1 MLNNEDKEKIIK
13 YIDKINYE
21 ILDRF
26 HRNINVRMPKKHV
39 MDDII
44 KTTVNKFTL
53 ESKIIITKV
62 YNLMADRTLAEPMF
76 QNANNGAA
84 FYKMD
89 VEEELNEKF
98 NFEIPSKIEYEE
110 SERKINEW
118 IKAGIITIIG
128 GVISISLKKASPI
141 IAAVVIA
148 GIMTVINKNKE
159 NNKKEDLTALVKE
172 YLESV
177 KQSLL
182 SWVDSIAEYYD
193 ERVNELKKEL
203 ENKNNSLIFL
213 SLYIYIMIKK
223 LRRTKW
229 KIKKIL

>member
-1 MLNNEDKEKIIK
+1 MLSKEEKNKIEEHIAKLTNDILSDAINRINSGVSKKKII
-13 YIDKINYE
+13 
-21 ILDRF
+21 
-26 HRNINVRMPKKHV
+26 
-39 MDDII
+39 DDCIMY
-44 KTTVNKFTL
+44 TVSKFTP
-53 ESKIIITKV
+53 ESKMLLSSV
-62 YNLMADRTLAEPMF
+62 YNMLMERTLKEEFFTNPHNKAS
-76 QNANNGAA
+76 
-84 FYKMD
+84 FYEMNIFK
-89 VEEELNEKF
+89 ELNEKF

-141 IAAVVIA
+141 IVAVVIA

-203 ENKNNSLIFL
+203 ENKN
-213 SLYIYIMIKK
+213 K
-223 LRRTKW
+223 
-229 KIKKIL
+229 

>member
-1 MLNNEDKEKIIK
+1 MLSKEEKKKIEEHIAKLTNDILSDTINSVNSGVSKKKII
-13 YIDKINYE
+13 
-21 ILDRF
+21 
-26 HRNINVRMPKKHV
+26 
-39 MDDII
+39 DDCIMY
-44 KTTVNKFTL
+44 TVSKFTP
-53 ESKIIITKV
+53 ESKMLLSSV
-62 YNLMADRTLAEPMF
+62 YNMLMERTLKEEFFTNSHNKAS
-76 QNANNGAA
+76 
-84 FYKMD
+84 FYEMNIFK
-89 VEEELNEKF
+89 ELNEKF

-128 GVISISLKKASPI
+128 GVISISLKKAAPI
-141 IAAVVIA
+141 IVAVVIA

-177 KQSLL
+177 KQSIL

-203 ENKNNSLIFL
+203 ENKN
-213 SLYIYIMIKK
+213 K
-223 LRRTKW
+223 
-229 KIKKIL
+229 

>member
-1 MLNNEDKEKIIK
+1 MLTKEEKNKIEEHIAKLTNDILSDAINSVNSGVSKKKII
-13 YIDKINYE
+13 
-21 ILDRF
+21 
-26 HRNINVRMPKKHV
+26 
-39 MDDII
+39 DDCIMY
-44 KTTVNKFTL
+44 TVSKFTP
-53 ESKIIITKV
+53 ESKMLLSSV
-62 YNLMADRTLAEPMF
+62 YNMLMERTLKEEFFTNSHNKAS
-76 QNANNGAA
+76 
-84 FYKMD
+84 FYEMNIFK
-89 VEEELNEKF
+89 ELNEKF
-98 NFEIPSKIEYEE
+98 NFEITSKIEYEE

-141 IAAVVIA
+141 LVAVVIA

-159 NNKKEDLTALVKE
+159 NNKKEYLTALVKE

-203 ENKNNSLIFL
+203 ENKN
-213 SLYIYIMIKK
+213 K
-223 LRRTKW
+223 
-229 KIKKIL
+229 

>member
-26 HRNINVRMPKKHV
+26 HRNINVGMPKKHV

-44 KTTVNKFTL
+44 KTIINKFTL

-118 IKAGIITIIG
+118 KEAGIITITIIG
-128 GVISISLKKASPI
+128 GVIISISLKKASPI

-203 ENKNNSLIFL
+203 ENKN
-213 SLYIYIMIKK
+213 K
-223 LRRTKW
+223 
-229 KIKKIL
+229 

>member
-1 MLNNEDKEKIIK
+1 MLSKEEKKKIEEHIAKLTNDILSDAINSINSGVSKKKII
-13 YIDKINYE
+13 
-21 ILDRF
+21 
-26 HRNINVRMPKKHV
+26 
-39 MDDII
+39 DDCIMYTI
-44 KTTVNKFTL
+44 SKFTP
-53 ESKIIITKV
+53 ESKMLLSSV
-62 YNLMADRTLAEPMF
+62 YNMLMERTLKEEFFTNSHNKAS
-76 QNANNGAA
+76 
-84 FYKMD
+84 FYEMNIFK
-89 VEEELNEKF
+89 ELNEKF

-141 IAAVVIA
+141 IVAVVIA

-193 ERVNELKKEL
+193 ERVDELKKEL
-203 ENKNNSLIFL
+203 ENKN
-213 SLYIYIMIKK
+213 K
-223 LRRTKW
+223 
-229 KIKKIL
+229 

>member
-1 MLNNEDKEKIIK
+1 MLSKEEKNKIEEHIAKLTNDILSDAINSINSGVSKKKII
-13 YIDKINYE
+13 
-21 ILDRF
+21 
-26 HRNINVRMPKKHV
+26 
-39 MDDII
+39 DDCIMY
-44 KTTVNKFTL
+44 TVSKFTP
-53 ESKIIITKV
+53 ESKMLLSSV
-62 YNLMADRTLAEPMF
+62 YNMLMERTLKEEFFTNSHNKAS
-76 QNANNGAA
+76 
-84 FYKMD
+84 FYEMNIFK
-89 VEEELNEKF
+89 ELNEKF

-118 IKAGIITIIG
+118 IKAGIITING

-141 IAAVVIA
+141 IVAVVIA

-203 ENKNNSLIFL
+203 ENKN
-213 SLYIYIMIKK
+213 K
-223 LRRTKW
+223 
-229 KIKKIL
+229 

>member
-1 MLNNEDKEKIIK
+1 MLSKEEKNKIEEHIAKLTNDILSDAINSINSGVSKKKII
-13 YIDKINYE
+13 
-21 ILDRF
+21 
-26 HRNINVRMPKKHV
+26 
-39 MDDII
+39 DDCIMY
-44 KTTVNKFTL
+44 TVSKFTP
-53 ESKIIITKV
+53 ESKMLLSSV
-62 YNLMADRTLAEPMF
+62 YNMLMERTLKEEFFTNSHNKAS
-76 QNANNGAA
+76 
-84 FYKMD
+84 FYEMNIFK
-89 VEEELNEKF
+89 ELNEKF

-118 IKAGIITIIG
+118 IAAGIITIIG

-141 IAAVVIA
+141 IVAVIIA

-203 ENKNNSLIFL
+203 ENKN
-213 SLYIYIMIKK
+213 K
-223 LRRTKW
+223 
-229 KIKKIL
+229 

>member
-1 MLNNEDKEKIIK
+1 MLSKEEKNKIEEHIAKLTNDILSDTINSVNSGVSKKKII
-13 YIDKINYE
+13 
-21 ILDRF
+21 
-26 HRNINVRMPKKHV
+26 
-39 MDDII
+39 DDCIMY
-44 KTTVNKFTL
+44 TVSKFTP
-53 ESKIIITKV
+53 ESKMLLSSV
-62 YNLMADRTLAEPMF
+62 YNMLMERTLKEEFFTNSHNKAS
-76 QNANNGAA
+76 
-84 FYKMD
+84 FYEMNIFK
-89 VEEELNEKF
+89 ELNEKF

-141 IAAVVIA
+141 IVAVVIA

-193 ERVNELKKEL
+193 KRVEELKSQLK
-203 ENKNNSLIFL
+203 
-213 SLYIYIMIKK
+213 
-223 LRRTKW
+223 
-229 KIKKIL
+229 

>member
-1 MLNNEDKEKIIK
+1 MLSKEEKNKIEEHIAKLTNDILSDAINSVNSGVSEKKII
-13 YIDKINYE
+13 
-21 ILDRF
+21 
-26 HRNINVRMPKKHV
+26 
-39 MDDII
+39 DDCIMYTI
-44 KTTVNKFTL
+44 SKFTP
-53 ESKIIITKV
+53 ESKMLLSSV
-62 YNLMADRTLAEPMF
+62 YNMLMERTLKEEFFTNSHNKAL
-76 QNANNGAA
+76 
-84 FYKMD
+84 FYEMNIFK
-89 VEEELNEKF
+89 ELNEKF

-141 IAAVVIA
+141 IVAVVIA

-203 ENKNNSLIFL
+203 ENKN
-213 SLYIYIMIKK
+213 K
-223 LRRTKW
+223 
-229 KIKKIL
+229 

>member
-1 MLNNEDKEKIIK
+1 MLSKEEKNKIEEHIAKLTNDILSDARNSINSGVSEKKII
-13 YIDKINYE
+13 
-21 ILDRF
+21 
-26 HRNINVRMPKKHV
+26 
-39 MDDII
+39 DDCIMYTI
-44 KTTVNKFTL
+44 SKFTP
-53 ESKIIITKV
+53 ESKMLLSSV
-62 YNLMADRTLAEPMF
+62 YNMLMERTLKEEFFTNSHNKAS
-76 QNANNGAA
+76 
-84 FYKMD
+84 FYEMNIFK
-89 VEEELNEKF
+89 ELNEKF

-203 ENKNNSLIFL
+203 ENKN
-213 SLYIYIMIKK
+213 K
-223 LRRTKW
+223 
-229 KIKKIL
+229 

>member
-1 MLNNEDKEKIIK
+1 MLSKEEKKKIEEHIAKLTNDILSDTINSVNSGVSKKKII
-13 YIDKINYE
+13 
-21 ILDRF
+21 
-26 HRNINVRMPKKHV
+26 
-39 MDDII
+39 DDCIMY
-44 KTTVNKFTL
+44 TVSKFTP
-53 ESKIIITKV
+53 ESKMLLSSV
-62 YNLMADRTLAEPMF
+62 YNMLMERTLKEEFFTNSHNKAS
-76 QNANNGAA
+76 
-84 FYKMD
+84 FYEMNIFK
-89 VEEELNEKF
+89 ELNEKF

-118 IKAGIITIIG
+118 IAAGIITIIG

-141 IAAVVIA
+141 IVAVIIA

-193 ERVNELKKEL
+193 KRVEELKSQLK
-203 ENKNNSLIFL
+203 
-213 SLYIYIMIKK
+213 
-223 LRRTKW
+223 
-229 KIKKIL
+229 

>member
-203 ENKNNSLIFL
+203 ENKN
-213 SLYIYIMIKK
+213 K
-223 LRRTKW
+223 
-229 KIKKIL
+229 

>member
-172 YLESV
+172 YLENV

-203 ENKNNSLIFL
+203 ENKN
-213 SLYIYIMIKK
+213 K
-223 LRRTKW
+223 
-229 KIKKIL
+229 

>member
-1 MLNNEDKEKIIK
+1 MLSKEEKNKIEEHIAKLTNDILSDAINSVNSGVSEKKII
-13 YIDKINYE
+13 
-21 ILDRF
+21 
-26 HRNINVRMPKKHV
+26 
-39 MDDII
+39 DDCIMY
-44 KTTVNKFTL
+44 TLSKFTP
-53 ESKIIITKV
+53 ESKMLLSSV
-62 YNLMADRTLAEPMF
+62 YNMLMERTLKEEFFTNSHNKAL
-76 QNANNGAA
+76 
-84 FYKMD
+84 FYEMNIFK
-89 VEEELNEKF
+89 ELNEKF

-141 IAAVVIA
+141 IVAVVIA

-203 ENKNNSLIFL
+203 ENKN
-213 SLYIYIMIKK
+213 K
-223 LRRTKW
+223 
-229 KIKKIL
+229 

>member
-1 MLNNEDKEKIIK
+1 MLSKEEKNKIEEHIAKLTNDILSDAINSVNSGVSKKKII
-13 YIDKINYE
+13 
-21 ILDRF
+21 
-26 HRNINVRMPKKHV
+26 
-39 MDDII
+39 DDCIMY
-44 KTTVNKFTL
+44 TVSKFTP
-53 ESKIIITKV
+53 ESKMLLSSV
-62 YNLMADRTLAEPMF
+62 YNMLMERTLKEEFFTNSHNKAS
-76 QNANNGAA
+76 
-84 FYKMD
+84 FYEMNIFK
-89 VEEELNEKF
+89 ELNEKF
-98 NFEIPSKIEYEE
+98 NFKIPSKIEYEE

-141 IAAVVIA
+141 IVTVVIA

-203 ENKNNSLIFL
+203 ENKN
-213 SLYIYIMIKK
+213 K
-223 LRRTKW
+223 
-229 KIKKIL
+229 

>member
-26 HRNINVRMPKKHV
+26 HRNINVGMPKKHV

-44 KTTVNKFTL
+44 KTTINKFTL

-62 YNLMADRTLAEPMF
+62 YNLMADRTLAEAMF

-110 SERKINEW
+110 KGNKINIW
-118 IKAGIITIIG
+118 FVDVVITVIG

-141 IAAVVIA
+141 IVAVVIS

-203 ENKNNSLIFL
+203 ENKN
-213 SLYIYIMIKK
+213 K
-223 LRRTKW
+223 
-229 KIKKIL
+229 

>member
-1 MLNNEDKEKIIK
+1 MLSKEEKNKIEEHIAKLTNDILSDAINSINSGVSKKKII
-13 YIDKINYE
+13 
-21 ILDRF
+21 
-26 HRNINVRMPKKHV
+26 
-39 MDDII
+39 DDCIMY
-44 KTTVNKFTL
+44 TVSKFKP
-53 ESKIIITKV
+53 ESKMLLSSV
-62 YNLMADRTLAEPMF
+62 YNMLMERTLKEEFFTNSHNKAS
-76 QNANNGAA
+76 
-84 FYKMD
+84 FYEMNIFK
-89 VEEELNEKF
+89 ELNEKF

-141 IAAVVIA
+141 IVAVVIA

-177 KQSLL
+177 KQSIL

-203 ENKNNSLIFL
+203 ENKN
-213 SLYIYIMIKK
+213 K
-223 LRRTKW
+223 
-229 KIKKIL
+229 

>member
-1 MLNNEDKEKIIK
+1 MLSKEEKNKIEEHIAKLTNDILSDTINSVNSGVSKKKII
-13 YIDKINYE
+13 
-21 ILDRF
+21 
-26 HRNINVRMPKKHV
+26 
-39 MDDII
+39 DDCIMY
-44 KTTVNKFTL
+44 TVSKFTP
-53 ESKIIITKV
+53 ESKMLLSSV
-62 YNLMADRTLAEPMF
+62 YNMLMERTLKEEFFTNSHNKAS
-76 QNANNGAA
+76 
-84 FYKMD
+84 FYEMNIFK
-89 VEEELNEKF
+89 ELNEKF

-141 IAAVVIA
+141 IVAVVIA

-172 YLESV
+172 YLENV

-203 ENKNNSLIFL
+203 ENKN
-213 SLYIYIMIKK
+213 K
-223 LRRTKW
+223 
-229 KIKKIL
+229 

>member
-1 MLNNEDKEKIIK
+1 MLSKEEKNKIEEHIAKLTNDILSDAINSINSGVSKKKII
-13 YIDKINYE
+13 
-21 ILDRF
+21 
-26 HRNINVRMPKKHV
+26 
-39 MDDII
+39 DDCIMYTI
-44 KTTVNKFTL
+44 SKFTP
-53 ESKIIITKV
+53 ESKMLLSSV
-62 YNLMADRTLAEPMF
+62 YNMLMERTLKEEFFTNSHNKAS
-76 QNANNGAA
+76 
-84 FYKMD
+84 FYEMNIFK
-89 VEEELNEKF
+89 ELNEKF

-203 ENKNNSLIFL
+203 ENKN
-213 SLYIYIMIKK
+213 K
-223 LRRTKW
+223 
-229 KIKKIL
+229 

>member
-1 MLNNEDKEKIIK
+1 MLSKEEKNKIEEHIAKLTNDILIDTINSVNSGVSEKKII
-13 YIDKINYE
+13 
-21 ILDRF
+21 
-26 HRNINVRMPKKHV
+26 
-39 MDDII
+39 DDCIMYTI
-44 KTTVNKFTL
+44 SKFTP
-53 ESKIIITKV
+53 ESKMLLSSV
-62 YNLMADRTLAEPMF
+62 YNMLMERTLKEEFFTNSHNKAS
-76 QNANNGAA
+76 
-84 FYKMD
+84 FYEMNIFK
-89 VEEELNEKF
+89 ELNKKF

-141 IAAVVIA
+141 IVAVVIA

-172 YLESV
+172 YLESL

-203 ENKNNSLIFL
+203 ENKN
-213 SLYIYIMIKK
+213 K
-223 LRRTKW
+223 
-229 KIKKIL
+229 

>member
-1 MLNNEDKEKIIK
+1 MLSKEEKNKIEEHIAKLTNDILSDAINSINSGVSKKKII
-13 YIDKINYE
+13 
-21 ILDRF
+21 
-26 HRNINVRMPKKHV
+26 
-39 MDDII
+39 DDCIMY
-44 KTTVNKFTL
+44 TVSKFTP
-53 ESKIIITKV
+53 ESKMLLSSV
-62 YNLMADRTLAEPMF
+62 YNMLMERTLKEEFFTNSHNKAS
-76 QNANNGAA
+76 
-84 FYKMD
+84 FYEMNIFK
-89 VEEELNEKF
+89 ELNEKF

-141 IAAVVIA
+141 IVAVVIA

-203 ENKNNSLIFL
+203 ENKN
-213 SLYIYIMIKK
+213 K
-223 LRRTKW
+223 
-229 KIKKIL
+229 

>member
-1 MLNNEDKEKIIK
+1 MLSKEEKNKIEEHIAKLTNDILSDARNSINSGVSEKKII
-13 YIDKINYE
+13 
-21 ILDRF
+21 
-26 HRNINVRMPKKHV
+26 
-39 MDDII
+39 DDCIMY
-44 KTTVNKFTL
+44 TVSKFTP
-53 ESKIIITKV
+53 ESRMLLSSV
-62 YNLMADRTLAEPMF
+62 YNMLMERTLKEEFFTNSHNKAS
-76 QNANNGAA
+76 
-84 FYKMD
+84 FYEMNIFK
-89 VEEELNEKF
+89 ELNEKF

-141 IAAVVIA
+141 IVAVVIA
-148 GIMTVINKNKE
+148 GIITVINKNKE

-177 KQSLL
+177 KQSIL

-203 ENKNNSLIFL
+203 ENKN
-213 SLYIYIMIKK
+213 K
-223 LRRTKW
+223 
-229 KIKKIL
+229 

>member
-1 MLNNEDKEKIIK
+1 MLSKEEKNKIEEHIAKLTNDILSDARNSINSGVSEKKII
-13 YIDKINYE
+13 
-21 ILDRF
+21 
-26 HRNINVRMPKKHV
+26 
-39 MDDII
+39 DDCIMY
-44 KTTVNKFTL
+44 TVSKFTP
-53 ESKIIITKV
+53 ESRMLLSSV
-62 YNLMADRTLAEPMF
+62 YNMLMERTLKEEFFTNSHNKAS
-76 QNANNGAA
+76 
-84 FYKMD
+84 FYEMNIFK
-89 VEEELNEKF
+89 ELNEKF

-203 ENKNNSLIFL
+203 ENKN
-213 SLYIYIMIKK
+213 K
-223 LRRTKW
+223 
-229 KIKKIL
+229 

>member
-1 MLNNEDKEKIIK
+1 MLSKEEKKKIEEHIAKLTNDILSDTINSVNSGVSKKKII
-13 YIDKINYE
+13 
-21 ILDRF
+21 
-26 HRNINVRMPKKHV
+26 
-39 MDDII
+39 DDCIMY
-44 KTTVNKFTL
+44 TVSKFTP
-53 ESKIIITKV
+53 ESKMLLSSV
-62 YNLMADRTLAEPMF
+62 YNMLMERTLKEEFFTNSHNKAS
-76 QNANNGAA
+76 
-84 FYKMD
+84 FYEMNIFK
-89 VEEELNEKF
+89 ELNEKF

-141 IAAVVIA
+141 IVAVVIA

-177 KQSLL
+177 KQSIL

-203 ENKNNSLIFL
+203 ENKN
-213 SLYIYIMIKK
+213 K
-223 LRRTKW
+223 
-229 KIKKIL
+229 

>member
-26 HRNINVRMPKKHV
+26 HRNINVGMPKKHV

-44 KTTVNKFTL
+44 KTIINKFTL

-141 IAAVVIA
+141 IVAVVIA

-159 NNKKEDLTALVKE
+159 NNKKEDLRALVKE

-203 ENKNNSLIFL
+203 ENKN
-213 SLYIYIMIKK
+213 K
-223 LRRTKW
+223 
-229 KIKKIL
+229 

>member
-1 MLNNEDKEKIIK
+1 MLSKEEKKKIEEHIAKLTNDILSDARNRVNSGVSKKKII
-13 YIDKINYE
+13 
-21 ILDRF
+21 
-26 HRNINVRMPKKHV
+26 
-39 MDDII
+39 DDCIMY
-44 KTTVNKFTL
+44 TVSKFTP
-53 ESKIIITKV
+53 ESKMLLSSV
-62 YNLMADRTLAEPMF
+62 YNMLMERTLKEEFFTNSHNKAS
-76 QNANNGAA
+76 
-84 FYKMD
+84 FYEMNIFK
-89 VEEELNEKF
+89 ELNEKF

-141 IAAVVIA
+141 IVAVVIA

-193 ERVNELKKEL
+193 KRVEELKSQLK
-203 ENKNNSLIFL
+203 
-213 SLYIYIMIKK
+213 
-223 LRRTKW
+223 
-229 KIKKIL
+229 